1 MFGRCALRLRQCI
14 QFARKRGVLSRC
26 SAAGSGSLVARHR
39 QVHAPCEAEIGNG
52 HKRRRAK
59 QADRHGVLGYKG
71 ARRKRLAH
79 RSASRSRSE
88 CEPPKSR
95 FPEIVGNIKNA
106 EQTMEGLEGAN
117 ALAKQVLSQLS
128 YTPTVGVKSILK
140 HFRRFRNPFLRFP
153 SSGVNLCFETVL
165 VAHPVGWVRNENLI
179 SVPDYFAQKLN
190 FKPN

>member
-128 YTPTVGVKSILK
+128 YTPTVGVTSILK
-140 HFRRFRNPFLRFP
+140 HFRPRLLR
-153 SSGVNLCFETVL
+153 SEVELQT
-165 VAHPVGWVRNENLI
+165 
-179 SVPDYFAQKLN
+179 KLN
-190 FKPN
+190 VARVAGAPEASEIAGTDRQGRVAKTA